1 MAKALHAIEYLAA
14 PDDHAPQPVNVVFGD
29 ETFLKRHVLSNLKQ
43 RALGADD
50 SDFSL
55 TVFEGKQVELPDVLD
70 ELSTMAMFGGS
81 SRLVLIEE
89 ADDFV
94 TRYRPELEDYVA
106 SPCPTGKLIL
116 ETKSWPATTRISKAV
131 AAKGLPID
139 CAAPKSAQIP
149 KWLTGWAKETH
160 DVKLNAS
167 AAGMLVDL
175 VGTELGLLDQEVGR
189 LALSV
194 GGDRKISTE
203 MISQSVGS
211 WRARTTWDMLDAALA
226 ADLKGALTQLDR
238 LLLAGEN
245 PIAILG
251 QIAASLRR
259 FAAATRIVLA
269 SETAR
274 GRVSVR
280 AALEQ
285 AGVRSFV
292 LRKAEGQLRHLGR
305 ERGGQLYQWLVE
317 TDLALKG
324 NSALPAR
331 MVIENLLVRLATP
344 SPSRES
350 TGRGG

>member
-1 MAKALHAIEYLAA
+1 MAKALRAFDYLAA

-29 ETFLKRHVLSNLKQ
+29 ESFLKRHVLSNLKE
-43 RALGADD
+43 RSLGTDD

-55 TVFEGKQVELPDVLD
+55 TVFEGKQAELADVLD

-94 TRYRPELEDYVA
+94 SRYRPELEDYVD
-106 SPCPTGKLIL
+106 SPRPTGKLIL
-116 ETKSWPATTRISKAV
+116 ETKSWPATTRVYKAV

-139 CAAPKSAQIP
+139 CSAPKAAQIP
-149 KWLTGWAKETH
+149 KWLIGWAKKTH
-160 DVKLNAS
+160 SVGLDSA

-194 GGDRKISTE
+194 GEDRKISAKIVSE
-203 MISQSVGS
+203 NVGS

-226 ADLKGALTQLDR
+226 GDLKGALTQLDR

-251 QIAASLRR
+251 QIAATLRR

-269 SETAR
+269 TEAAR

-285 AGVRSFV
+285 SGVRSFV

-305 ERGGQLYQWLVE
+305 ERGSQLYQWLVE

-324 NSALPAR
+324 NSALPPR
-331 MVIENLLVRLATP
+331 MLIENLLIRLAAP
-344 SPSRES
+344 APRSVPAR
-350 TGRGG
+350 